1 VGPSHE
7 QYSVVAFSPG
17 FQSYGPKR
25 TLGSAHESVPHTLPS
40 VSVWKKAKFL
50 LIFVVYFRMIDDAD
64 DEFVKKVPI
73 FRKYDIVVELLTR
86 E

>member
-1 VGPSHE
+1 MGPSHE

-50 LIFVVYFRMIDDAD
+50 LIIVVYFD
-64 DEFVKKVPI
+64 VKKVPI
-73 FRKYDIVVELLTR
+73 FRKYDDIVVELLTR